1 MTGANH
7 PLDLGKKMEFYIAMM
22 GDNTTLKSIYP
33 SSYLGIPFVGK
44 VMTISKA
51 QMWPMNHAK
60 LWNPKYH
67 T

>member
-1 MTGANH
+1 MTKANH
-7 PLDLGKKMEFYIAMM
+7 PLDLGKNMELYVVMM

-51 QMWPMNHAK
+51 QM
-60 LWNPKYH
+60 
-67 T
+67 